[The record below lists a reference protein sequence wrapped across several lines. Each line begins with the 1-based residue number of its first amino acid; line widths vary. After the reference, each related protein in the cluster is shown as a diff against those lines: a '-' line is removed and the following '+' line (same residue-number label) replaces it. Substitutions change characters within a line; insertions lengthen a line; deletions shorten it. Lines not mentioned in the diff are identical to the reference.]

1 MVLLEVQFIPFGGP
15 SYRFIIAGTIF
26 SIAWTF
32 HLSKRLCPPPP
43 PPLWKREEGKLVAG
57 ASTVWWMYPWHESWE
72 EEEEEEGGGKSVR
85 VKAIFRR
92 SRSTAGWNP
101 TLSST

>member
-1 MVLLEVQFIPFGGP
+1 M
-15 SYRFIIAGTIF
+15 
-26 SIAWTF
+26 
-32 HLSKRLCPPPP
+32 
-43 PPLWKREEGKLVAG
+43 AG
-57 ASTVWWMYPWHESWE
+57 ATTVWWMYPWHESWE

-92 SRSTAGWNP
+92 SRSTAGRNP